1 MSIAPFLLVLGV
13 AQDGGHPQAGCTRAC
28 CEAAWESPAERHLV
42 SSVGLVDP
50 AQGRFWILDAT
61 PDLPDQLY
69 RLQRALPGGTL
80 GGLLLTHAHIGHY
93 TGLMYLGREAMGA
106 RGMPVWAMPQ
116 MRSFLRENG
125 PWEMLERLGY
135 VAGQTLDAGQE
146 LQLSPTLAVTPIVV
160 PHRDE
165 YSETVGFVI
174 RGPTRRALYLP
185 DIDKW
190 ERWDTPVE
198 QVLASVD
205 RAYVDGTFYED
216 GEIPGRSMAQ
226 IPHPFI
232 EESLERFAPLPA
244 AEREKVRFIHLNHTN
259 PALHRG
265 SAAQAVI
272 RAAGMDLAVEG
283 EVFGL

>member
-1 MSIAPFLLVLGV
+1 
-13 AQDGGHPQAGCTRAC
+13 
-28 CEAAWESPAERHLV
+28 
-42 SSVGLVDP
+42 
-50 AQGRFWILDAT
+50 
-61 PDLPDQLY
+61 
-69 RLQRALPGGTL
+69 
-80 GGLLLTHAHIGHY
+80 
-93 TGLMYLGREAMGA
+93 MYLGREAMGA